1 MEPAMRVMM
10 IVKATAA
17 SEARVLPTTE
27 QLTEMGNYN
36 QQLID
41 AGIMIAGEGLVGSSK
56 GKRVT
61 FSAAGAKVTD
71 GPFAETKELVSGFW
85 IIQVKDMDEAVAWAS
100 RIPFRDGETVE
111 LRRVVT
117 AEDFGEAFT
126 PELQEKEEAMRV
138 AGEEIAARSKA

>member
-1 MEPAMRVMM
+1 MRVMM
-10 IVKATAA
+10 IVKATPA
-17 SEARVLPTTE
+17 SEAGVLPTTQ

-41 AGIMIAGEGLVGSSK
+41 AGIMIAGEGLVGSGK

-61 FSAAGAKVTD
+61 FSGAAPTVTD

-100 RIPFRDGETVE
+100 RIPFHDGETVE

-126 PELQEKEEAMRV
+126 PELQEKEEAMRRASEKPV
-138 AGEEIAARSKA
+138 SN

>member
-1 MEPAMRVMM
+1 MRIMM
-10 IVKATAA
+10 IVKATPE
-17 SEARVLPTTE
+17 SEAGVLPTTE

-41 AGIMIAGEGLVGSSK
+41 AGIMIAGEGLTGSGK

-61 FSAAGAKVTD
+61 FTPTGPKIID

-100 RIPFRDGETVE
+100 RIPFRNGETVE

-126 PELQEKEEAMRV
+126 PELQEKEETMR
-138 AGEEIAARSKA
+138 AATQQIVGH